1 MKPDLSTRY
10 LGFDLRSPLVAS
22 ASPITGDVDVL
33 RRLEAAGVGAVV
45 LPSLFEEQIEHEES
59 QMLRL
64 CETGANSFG
73 EALDYFPA
81 LQHYNSGP
89 DEYLRKI
96 EAARKALSI
105 PVVASL
111 NGASVG
117 GWLHYGKRMEGAGAS
132 ALELNIYWVPVDP
145 TETGAEVEQRYV
157 DLVTRLRAAVKIPLC
172 VKVAPA
178 FSAPANFALCLECAG
193 ANGLVLFNR
202 MLRPDLDLEKLEL
215 VPKLELSES
224 HEARVPLQWIGIVRP
239 HTQISLAASSGVHSA
254 SDALKLLLVGADVVM
269 ATSSLLRKGPAHART
284 LLDDM
289 TAWMEAKGYASV
301 KEMRGSM
308 SRENCPDGTA
318 YERANYMRTLM
329 TYTSDSV

>member
-1 MKPDLSTRY
+1 VKPDLSTSY
-10 LGFDLRSPLVAS
+10 LGFDLRSALVAS

-64 CETGANSFG
+64 RDTGAESFG

-81 LQHYNSGP
+81 LQNYNSGP
-89 DEYLRKI
+89 DAYLKKI

-117 GWLHYGKRMEGAGAS
+117 GWLYHGKRMAEAGAS
-132 ALELNIYWVPVDP
+132 AIELNIYWVPVDP
-145 TETGAEVEQRYV
+145 TETGAEVEQRYI
-157 DLVTRLRAAVKIPLC
+157 DIVTKLRAVVRIPLC
-172 VKVAPA
+172 VKIAPA
-178 FSAPANFALCLECAG
+178 FSAPANFAQCLELAG
-193 ANGLVLFNR
+193 ANGLVFFNR

-239 HTQISLAASSGVHSA
+239 HTRMSLAASSGVHTA
-254 SDALKLLLVGADVVM
+254 GDALKLLLVGADVVM
-269 ATSSLLRKGPAHART
+269 ATSSFLRKGPGHART

-289 TAWMEAKGYASV
+289 SRWMEAKGYASV
-301 KEMRGSM
+301 REMRGSM
-308 SRENCPDGTA
+308 SRENCPDATA
-318 YERANYMRTLM
+318 YERANYMRALM
-329 TYTSDSV
+329 TYASDGV

>member
-1 MKPDLSTRY
+1 VKPDLSTRY

-33 RRLEAAGVGAVV
+33 RRLEEQGVGAVV

-64 CETGANSFG
+64 RETGSDSFG

-81 LQHYNSGP
+81 LQNYNSGP
-89 DEYLRKI
+89 DEYLKKI
-96 EAARKALSI
+96 ATARKAVSI

-111 NGASVG
+111 NGASPG
-117 GWLHYGKRMEGAGAS
+117 GWVRHGKRMEEAGAS

-145 TETGAEVEQRYV
+145 TETGADVEQRYV
-157 DLVTRLRAAVKIPLC
+157 DLVTKVRAA

-178 FSAPANFALCLECAG
+178 FSAPANFALLLECAG
-193 ANGLVLFNR
+193 ADGLVLFNR

-215 VPKLELSES
+215 VPRLELSEAVES
-224 HEARVPLQWIGIVRP
+224 RVPLQWIGILRS
-239 HTQISLAASSGVHSA
+239 HTKLSLAASSGVHSA

-269 ATSSLLRKGPAHART
+269 ATSSLLRRGPAHARV
-284 LLDDM
+284 LLDEM
-289 TAWMEAKGYASV
+289 VRWMEAKEYVSV
-301 KEMRGSM
+301 REMRGSM
-308 SRENCPDGTA
+308 SRENCPDPTA

-329 TYTSDSV
+329 TYTSESR